1 MSTIKVRTIALRME
15 GFVPAHFNVDSKR
28 RLVTVRFG
36 SEVTIQDVVQYLESL
51 KADPAFEPDFLEL
64 VDLTQVMSS
73 EVDFQAAMM
82 LAHEVDPF
90 SRKAR
95 RAFVA
100 PRAATFRT
108 ILIYQTARG
117 DDGSIAVFRTI
128 AEAKHWLDI
137 DQSASGTASNG

>member
-1 MSTIKVRTIALRME
+1 ME
-15 GFVPAHFNVDSKR
+15 GFVSAHFNVDSER

-36 SEVTIQDVVQYLESL
+36 NEVTVQDVVQYLESL
-51 KADPAFEPDFLEL
+51 KTSLAFEPDFSEL

-82 LAHEVDPF
+82 LSHEVDPF

-100 PRAATFRT
+100 PRAAPRSGRYACTRWRELT
-108 ILIYQTARG
+108 TAA
-117 DDGSIAVFRTI
+117 SQVFVRWT
-128 AEAKHWLDI
+128 KP
-137 DQSASGTASNG
+137 STG

>member
-1 MSTIKVRTIALRME
+1 MTTTTARTIALSME
-15 GFVPAHFNVDSKR
+15 GFVPAHFNVDSER
-28 RLVTVRFG
+28 RQVTVRFD
-36 SEVTIQDVVQYLESL
+36 SEVTMQDVVKYLESL
-51 KADPAFEPDFLEL
+51 KANPVFKPDFFEL

-108 ILIYQTARG
+108 IRMYQMARG

-137 DQSASGTASNG
+137 EQSPSGTASNG